1 MCPPSLSDTYCNA
14 VADGFLDPFGKFI
27 DPVGGPG
34 DNNIFVDF
42 QLGVRVEVLEAVFP
56 FNCHNRYLES
66 IFDAL
71 FSYGLFSEGVRD
83 GNVGYG
89 LAWRNLGVVALGAGH
104 M

>member
-1 MCPPSLSDTYCNA
+1 TVTSTPACASVSAAASPLGPEPTTLAVTMCPPSLSDTYCNA

-66 IFDAL
+66 IFDA
-71 FSYGLFSEGVRD
+71 
-83 GNVGYG
+83 
-89 LAWRNLGVVALGAGH
+89 
-104 M
+104 